1 MSLPAATVIW
11 CSLLILPALG
21 AEPIDGRSAGRW
33 LAQPGWTPTRVAERS
48 TIGNEQGWLAASLGG
63 QGKQMTWTL
72 APTPAELAGEPQWL
86 VLRYRATGIDTRAG
100 DMLLAVQAGGRNW
113 FHFFEQRALV
123 CDGREHTLA
132 VDVWSYQLPAPIEQM
147 LLRIG
152 PASAAQGKLL
162 VRMEFADQPPA
173 GATTVVCRRP
183 KEERVTFA
191 FKQSAWKAAPQWI
204 PNPSPRHAVE
214 TTGAGVRF
222 SSSGPMTS
230 MRWSG
235 RLATPPD
242 LRRMPVVAVR
252 YRATGAFGPYGYV
265 FYLGTTN
272 KDPKRRSVYAMRPG
286 DVVADGRWH
295 VHVARLD
302 NLEPLTGAVAV
313 GIDSLSPAA
322 QIELDYIAF
331 SSTPPRLPL
340 EQTLD
345 FQCRAGA
352 WPAGQD
358 GLVTVAPAKPV
369 APRGQLLR
377 RLGLDSWFGQEEIT
391 VEGIPFRVPSKPEAL
406 AATGTIDE
414 ESVAIDIPQGAKEVL
429 LLLATS
435 FPHTEKF
442 GASAMSD
449 TPLVTLDEP
458 ERMALE
464 LVYADGTADQMLPLS
479 AATGRYGLARDL
491 GLYAVRPAAGK
502 TAVRLLLH
510 DRMRNAA
517 FGLVGVTVNRGRPR
531 FKLPETLD
539 LRPAPA
545 MAHRA
550 SEHAATELAFAN
562 SGALTWQA
570 IRAPLAGPVCI
581 QLAGQ
586 PVFRLLVD
594 KQRLA
599 STDFRVA
606 SVAHTQG
613 RTTITATLVRDE
625 LRLSAQLETTTTADG
640 ACLLALRL
648 ANAGQQPVTGRL
660 EFPTVERL
668 RIGTAQATWY
678 LCGRRGGVINHVN
691 TQLRDEIGESH
702 PLALDGFFNAELGWG
717 VSFMPR
723 DLEGVF
729 RWYRLERTE
738 AGGSYALEFLP
749 QTVAAGGVWT
759 SVPVAVAVT
768 PGDWRAQFHAYRR
781 WVATWHKPLAP
792 RKPWFRSLW
801 SFPSISPRNPPQTPL
816 DQRLDFLALAARRN
830 HAIPGVTDYV
840 HLFGWA
846 QTEQFGHWGAYDH
859 YQELGGR
866 EHFRQAVARAQQAG
880 QPVGLY
886 LDGYLVSTKS
896 DKPSQEQI
904 EQWAVRTADG
914 QKLFH
919 PEYDAHSMCP
929 YVPAW
934 REHLCNA
941 YRRVAAEVQPNG
953 MYLDEFGRCM
963 TSRICYNPNHGHP
976 VPMGMCAGE
985 WRLSRQMR
993 EAVPPTVATYCEFVP
1008 ADVATQYLDGAYGH
1022 VALDNFRGGYG
1033 RLAPH
1038 FVNLHRFALPDFKTF
1053 ELIYYVPLRNGNWF
1067 LLKYP
1072 FFNGD
1077 GYYLTDQELRGY
1089 DEHSRAFLS
1098 RVFKIQHAQR
1108 DAFTAPDVEP
1118 LVATRVA
1125 GLYANRFSTA
1135 RKTVWTLL
1143 NTNYQTVR
1151 GGVLCVA
1158 TRPGATYWDAWH
1170 ERPISA
1176 QVEAGPT
1183 VLHLEVG
1190 PRAVGCVVQ
1199 TVAGTGRD

>member
-1 MSLPAATVIW
+1 MSLPVATVVW
-11 CSLLILPALG
+11 CSLLLLPALG

-48 TIGNEQGWLAASLGG
+48 TIGNEQGWLAVSVGG
-63 QGKQMTWTL
+63 PGKQMTWTL

-86 VLRYRATGIDTRAG
+86 VLRYRATRIDPRAG

-113 FHFFEQRALV
+113 FHLFEQRALV

-162 VRMEFADQPPA
+162 VRMEFADQPPR
-173 GATTVVCRRP
+173 GATTVVCRQP
-183 KEERVTFA
+183 KEERVTYA
-191 FKQSAWKAAPQWI
+191 FKQFAWKAAPQWI
-204 PNPSPRHAVE
+204 PNPSPRSVLE
-214 TTGAGVRF
+214 TTAVGVRF
-222 SSSGPMTS
+222 ASGGPMKS
-230 MRWSG
+230 MRWTD
-235 RLATPPD
+235 RLAAPPD

-252 YRATGAFGPYGYV
+252 YRATGQFGPSGYV

-286 DVVADGRWH
+286 DVMADGRWH

-313 GIDSLSPAA
+313 GIDSLSPEA

-331 SSTPPRLPL
+331 SSTPPRVPL
-340 EQTLD
+340 EQTLS
-345 FQCRAGA
+345 FERRAGP

-358 GLVTVAPAKPV
+358 GLVTVAPAPAA
-369 APRGQLLR
+369 APRPQLLR
-377 RLGLDSWFGQEEIT
+377 RLGLGSWFPQEEIT
-391 VEGIPFRVPSKPEAL
+391 VEGIPFRVPPQRERL

-414 ESVAIDIPQGAKEVL
+414 ESVAIPLPPGAREVL
-429 LLLATS
+429 LLLAAS
-435 FPHTEKF
+435 FPNTEKF
-442 GASAMSD
+442 GASAQGESS
-449 TPLVTLDEP
+449 LVTLDEP
-458 ERMALE
+458 ERLALE
-464 LVYADGTADQMLPLS
+464 LVYADGTSDQMLPLS
-479 AATGRYGLARDL
+479 AATGGYGLARDL
-491 GLYAVRPAAGK
+491 GLYAVQPAAGK

-517 FGLVGVTVNRGRPR
+517 FGLVGVTVNRGQPR
-531 FKLPETLD
+531 FKLPPTLD
-539 LRPAPA
+539 LR
-545 MAHRA
+545 RA
-550 SEHAATELAFAN
+550 SAQPAHSAQPAATELSFTG
-562 SGALTWQA
+562 SGPLAWRA
-570 IRAPLAGPVCI
+570 IRGPAGI
-581 QLAGQ
+581 ALAGQ

-594 KQRLA
+594 KQTFM
-599 STDFRVA
+599 STDFRVDRVERA
-606 SVAHTQG
+606 TG
-613 RTTITATLVRDE
+613 RTMVSATLARDA
-625 LRLSAQLETTTTADG
+625 LRLTARLETTTTADG
-640 ACLLALRL
+640 PCLLALRL
-648 ANAGQQPVTGRL
+648 ANAGQQPITGRL
-660 EFPTVERL
+660 EFPTVEQL

-678 LCGRRGGVINHVN
+678 LCGRRGGVINHLN
-691 TQLRDEIGESH
+691 AELRDEIGESH
-702 PLALDGFFNAELGWG
+702 PLALDGFFNPELGLG

-729 RWYRLERTE
+729 RWYRLEKTD

-759 SVPVAVAVT
+759 SVPVAVTVT
-768 PGDWRAQFHAYRR
+768 PGDWREQFHAYRR
-781 WVATWHKPLAP
+781 WVATWHQPLAP

-816 DQRLDFLALAARRN
+816 DERLDFLALAQRRN
-830 HAIPGVTDYV
+830 RAVAGSTDYV

-846 QTEQFGHWGAYDH
+846 QTEPYGHWGAYDH
-859 YQELGGR
+859 YEELGGR
-866 EHFRQAVARAQQAG
+866 EHFRQAVARTQQAG

-886 LDGYLVSTKS
+886 LDGYLVSTRS
-896 DKPSQEQI
+896 DKPSLEQV

-934 REHLCNA
+934 REHLCNV

-963 TSRICYNPNHGHP
+963 TSRICYSPNHGHP

-985 WRLSRQMR
+985 WMLSRQMR
-993 EAVPPTVATYCEFVP
+993 QAVPPTVATYCEFVP

-1022 VALDNFRGGYG
+1022 VALDNFRKGYG
-1033 RLAPH
+1033 SLAPH

-1089 DEHSRAFLS
+1089 DDHARAFLA
-1098 RVFKIQHAQR
+1098 RAFKIQHAHS
-1108 DAFTAPDVEP
+1108 DALTARDVEP
-1118 LVATRVA
+1118 LVPTAAA
-1125 GLYANRFSTA
+1125 GLYANRFATA
-1135 RKTVWTLL
+1135 GKTVWTLL
-1143 NTNYQTVR
+1143 NANYQTVR
-1151 GGVLCVA
+1151 GDLLRVA

-1170 ERPISA
+1170 ERPIPTRTDGV
-1176 QVEAGPT
+1176 QT
-1183 VLHLEVG
+1183 VLALEIG

-1199 TVAGTGRD
+1199 TLP